1 MSAPLLEVRGLHTVF
16 DLPDGHGPA
25 AAAVAG
31 NGRPPVPA
39 VSDLSFTLD
48 RGRVLGLVGE
58 SGSGKSVTGFSIMG
72 LLDPPGRIAAGQV
85 LFDGEDLVGLPAAR
99 LRRLHGKRV
108 AMIFQDPMMTL
119 NPVLRVDTQLIEAVQ
134 AHKRCSRAAAR
145 ELARDA
151 LGRVG
156 IPSPEDRL
164 RAYPHQL
171 SGGMRQRVAIAI
183 AMLHQPDLIIADEPT
198 TALDVTI
205 QAQILNQMQ
214 RLVREQGTALIWI
227 SHDLSVVAGLADE
240 IAVMYAGRLVE
251 HGDVDTIIDTPA
263 HPYTRGLLDSLPANT
278 PRGQRL
284 KQIAG
289 MAPDLATLAP
299 GCAFAPR
306 CARATAAC
314 ATQPPFSAYGADE
327 RATVARRVSCFHPIA
342 PLPGLAHVSVT
353 APS

>member
-1 MSAPLLEVRGLHTVF
+1 MSGAPLLDVRGLHTVF
-16 DLPDGHGPA
+16 DTRDGA
-25 AAAVAG
+25 
-31 NGRPPVPA
+31 VPA
-39 VSDLSFTLD
+39 VSDLSFTLG

-72 LLDPPGRIAAGQV
+72 LLDAPGRIAGGQV
-85 LFDGEDLVGLPAAR
+85 LFDGQDLVGLPPAR
-99 LRRLHGKRV
+99 LRQLHGRRI

-119 NPVLRVDTQLIEAVQ
+119 NPVLRVETQMIEAVR
-134 AHKRCSRAAAR
+134 AHRRCSRAAAR
-145 ELARDA
+145 EQARDA
-151 LGRVG
+151 LARVG

-183 AMLHQPDLIIADEPT
+183 AMLHRPDLIIADEPT

-227 SHDLSVVAGLADE
+227 SHDLSVVAGLADD

-251 HGDVDTIIDTPA
+251 HGDVDTVIDRPA

-278 PRGQRL
+278 PRGERL
-284 KQIAG
+284 SQIAG
-289 MAPDLATLAP
+289 IAPDLARLPP

-306 CARATAAC
+306 CARADAAC
-314 ATQPPFSAYGADE
+314 AAQPPFAPLPWDVPSDADAGTG
-327 RATVARRVSCFHPIA
+327 RAADIAAPRRVRCFHPIA
-342 PLPGLAHVSVT
+342 AGQPVHATP
-353 APS
+353 